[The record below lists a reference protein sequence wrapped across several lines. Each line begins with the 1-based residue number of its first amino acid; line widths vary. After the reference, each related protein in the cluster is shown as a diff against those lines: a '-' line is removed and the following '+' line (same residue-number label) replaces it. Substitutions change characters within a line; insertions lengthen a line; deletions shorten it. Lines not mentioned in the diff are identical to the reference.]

1 MQNHA
6 QPQVITAAVKPS
18 VRRLARLTWTL
29 ALGDL
34 RRQYVGSFLGV
45 VWTVLKP
52 LLELLTYTFVFTVLL
67 RVRFDPHTSTVVSA
81 LFLFCGWMVFVT
93 VHETLSR
100 STTVI
105 RDNSHLIWSVHVPA
119 GVLPAYPAVSELLTQ
134 TLRVGLLMIAA
145 LIVGP
150 GLSPWALLLPLV
162 MLLQLVFTYGL
173 ALLISS
179 LAVTYRDVR
188 NLLQPALLIWM
199 FVTPVF
205 YPENVFPRQFLPV
218 LVLNPLSHLIGM
230 YRQILLNHQAP
241 LPGQVL
247 IFGLSSLAILALGSW
262 VFHRRAPHFA
272 DLV

>member
-1 MQNHA
+1 MDEHAPAQVTTA
-6 QPQVITAAVKPS
+6 QPRPDA
-18 VRRLARLTWTL
+18 RRLARLTWML

-67 RVRFDPHTSTVVSA
+67 RVRFDPHTSTAVSA

-93 VHETLSR
+93 VQDTLLR

-105 RDNSHLIWSVHVPA
+105 RENAHLIWSVQVPA

-134 TLRVGLLMIAA
+134 GLRIAMLLVAA
-145 LIVGP
+145 LVVGH
-150 GLSPWALLLPLV
+150 GISAWVLLLPLV
-162 MLLQLVFTYGL
+162 IGLQLVFTYGL
-173 ALLISS
+173 ALLIGT
-179 LAVTYRDVR
+179 LAVSFRDIR

-205 YPENVFPRQFLPV
+205 YPENVFPEPFLPV

-241 LPGQVL
+241 LLGQVL
-247 IFGLSSLAILALGSW
+247 IFGTAALAALLVGHW
-262 VFHRRAPHFA
+262 AFRRKAPTFA
-272 DLV
+272 DRI